1 MIRAETFLTASEGD
15 IRVWDD
21 LVNNSPTP
29 DTYFRPGYAAA
40 YTDESTSA
48 FALLLHTSK
57 RRFLLPLLRRRVSTL
72 PFATRVEDYD
82 AVTPYGYGGI
92 LPLEAG
98 NISGEEATEL
108 ITELRRWCLSAN
120 VVSCMLRLHP
130 MLTQESGFRS
140 AQECAGGRL
149 RLHGRTKAIDLIRW
163 DEDLDAPAGMSINRR
178 QNLRTARR
186 NLSLAVAS
194 CDTQEGMELMEKF
207 RRIYEETMRRVN
219 ASPYYFFPHSY
230 YFRLKEGLGEKLAV
244 AIASRGEEAVGGV
257 LFFADAQFGHYHL
270 CGTTVEGLRCNAQ
283 TMVLVAAADWTRRR
297 GGRWFHL
304 GGGRVPDD
312 SLYQFKASFGA
323 ATFLYSYVTVIAN
336 YSRYTELVSLR
347 HAHQELGRMRA
358 GYFPAYRS

>member
-1 MIRAETFLTASEGD
+1 MTNAEIFLTTSAADIRA
-15 IRVWDD
+15 WDD
-21 LVNNSPTP
+21 LVNHSPTP

-72 PFATRVEDYD
+72 PFATRMEDYD

-98 NISGEEATEL
+98 NISGEDAGEL
-108 ITELRRWCLSAN
+108 ITELRLWCLGAN

-130 MLTQESGFRS
+130 MLAQESGFRS
-140 AQECAGGRL
+140 APECAGGVL
-149 RLHGRTKAIDLIRW
+149 RPHGPTKAIDLSHW
-163 DEDLDAPAGMSINRR
+163 DEGLDAPAGMHRNRR

-186 NLSLAVAS
+186 SLSLAVAS
-194 CDTQEGMELMEKF
+194 CDTQEGMELMEQF
-207 RRIYEETMRRVN
+207 RLIYEETMRRVN
-219 ASPYYFFPHSY
+219 ASSY
-230 YFRLKEGLGEKLAV
+230 YRFPSSYYSKLKEGLGEKLAV
-244 AIASRGEEAVGGV
+244 AIASRGQEAVSGA
-257 LFFADAQFGHYHL
+257 LFFADSQFGHYHL
-270 CGTTVEGLRCNAQ
+270 SGTTVVGLRCHAP

-323 ATFLYSYVTVIAN
+323 ATFSYSYVTVIAN
-336 YSRYTELVSLR
+336 DSRYTELVSLR
-347 HAHQELGRMRA
+347 NAHQALGRMREN
-358 GYFPAYRS
+358 YFPAYRS